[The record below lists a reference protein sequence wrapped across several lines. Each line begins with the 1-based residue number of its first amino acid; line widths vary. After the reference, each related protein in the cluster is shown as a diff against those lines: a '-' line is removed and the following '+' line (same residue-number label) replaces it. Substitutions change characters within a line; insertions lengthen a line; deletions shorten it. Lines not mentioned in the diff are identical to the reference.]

1 MPTSG
6 LCFAVTVPLGAQY
19 GTDSGSAEGTGDH
32 TKWGVIYDQANATMY
47 WRTEFNMNLQVGRRL
62 VVITHSTHGTWYV
75 TKVPPVGGDA
85 AGTFGLPQSAPVSGR
100 RLR

>member
-1 MPTSG
+1 MLRALRAAPAQYEPTLRIKCKQVRSSLSVPTSG

-32 TKWGVIYDQANATMY
+32 TKWGVIYDQANTTMY

-62 VVITHSTHGTWYV
+62 VVITHSTHGT
-75 TKVPPVGGDA
+75 
-85 AGTFGLPQSAPVSGR
+85 
-100 RLR
+100 

>member
-62 VVITHSTHGTWYV
+62 VVITHSTHGT
-75 TKVPPVGGDA
+75 
-85 AGTFGLPQSAPVSGR
+85 SICN
-100 RLR
+100 